1 MPPRTGRPIGKKP
14 SIKSRLELPLISK
27 LFALAI
33 GLLKSTHPIPSFAV
47 TSFTVLLAIGYGIPI
62 EKLFLVGLGMLFQQ
76 FSVGL
81 SNDWLDYERD
91 KIVGRNDKPTVRF
104 EVSAKL
110 VRNASLVS
118 AVIALVFAMSLG
130 WEVLLTMVA
139 MLVVGWSYNLGLKSN
154 ALSALPYAV
163 GFGIVPVFVTLSL
176 SIPQLPLWW
185 VMLAAGLLGVAAHF
199 ANALPDLMDDRETGV
214 RALPHMLGQRISALA
229 ISGAAALASLLVVTQ
244 SASLNPTL
252 AWLGFCLTM
261 SLVVAASVLALRP
274 KPPRVIFHLLI
285 AAAFVNVA
293 LLVLG

>member
-1 MPPRTGRPIGKKP
+1 M
-14 SIKSRLELPLISK
+14 ISK
-27 LFALAI
+27 LFARAI

-47 TSFTVLLAIGYGIPI
+47 TSFTVLLAIGYGISI
-62 EKLFLVGLGMLFQQ
+62 EKLVLVGLGMLFQQ

-176 SIPQLPLWW
+176 STPQLPLWW

-252 AWLGFCLTM
+252 AWLGFGLTM

>member
-1 MPPRTGRPIGKKP
+1 M
-14 SIKSRLELPLISK
+14 ISK
-27 LFALAI
+27 LFARAV

-47 TSFTVLLAIGYGIPI
+47 TTFTFLLAIGYGISI
-62 EKLFLVGLGMLFQQ
+62 EKLIPVGLGILFQQ

-176 SIPQLPLWW
+176 STPQLPLWW
-185 VMLAAGLLGVAAHF
+185 VMLAAGLLGIAAHF

-214 RALPHMLGQRISALA
+214 RALPHMLGQRVSALA

-252 AWLGFCLTM
+252 AWLGFGLTM

-285 AAAFVNVA
+285 AVAFVNVA

>member
-1 MPPRTGRPIGKKP
+1 M
-14 SIKSRLELPLISK
+14 ISK
-27 LFALAI
+27 LFARAV

-47 TSFTVLLAIGYGIPI
+47 TTFTVLLAIGYGIPI
-62 EKLFLVGLGMLFQQ
+62 EKLIPVGLGILFQQ

-176 SIPQLPLWW
+176 STPQLPLWW
-185 VMLAAGLLGVAAHF
+185 VMLAAGLLGIAAHF

-214 RALPHMLGQRISALA
+214 RALPHMLGQRVSALA

-252 AWLGFCLTM
+252 AWLGFGLTM
-261 SLVVAASVLALRP
+261 CLVVAASVLALRP

>member
-1 MPPRTGRPIGKKP
+1 VITKV
-14 SIKSRLELPLISK
+14 
-27 LFALAI
+27 FARAI
-33 GLLKSTHPIPSFAV
+33 GLIKSTHPIPSFAV
-47 TSFTVLLAIGYGIPI
+47 TIFTVLLAIGYGMPI
-62 EKLFLVGLGMLFQQ
+62 EKLVPVGLGILFQQ

-91 KIVGRNDKPTVRF
+91 KTVGRNDKPTVRF

-110 VRNASLVS
+110 VRNSSVIS
-118 AVIALVFAMSLG
+118 AVIALVVATSLG
-130 WEVLLTMVA
+130 WVVLLTMVA

-154 ALSALPYAV
+154 ALSALPYAA

-176 SIPQLPLWW
+176 STPQLPLWW
-185 VMLAAGLLGVAAHF
+185 VMLAAALLGVAAHF
-199 ANALPDLMDDRETGV
+199 ANALPDLLDDRETGV
-214 RALPHMLGQRISALA
+214 RALPHILGQRISALA

-244 SASLNPTL
+244 STSLNPVL
-252 AWLGFCLTM
+252 AWVGFGLTM
-261 SLVVAASVLALRP
+261 ALVITASVIALRP

>member
-1 MPPRTGRPIGKKP
+1 M
-14 SIKSRLELPLISK
+14 ISK
-27 LFALAI
+27 LFARAV

-47 TSFTVLLAIGYGIPI
+47 TTFTVLLAIGYGIPI
-62 EKLFLVGLGMLFQQ
+62 EKLIPVGLGILFQQ

-176 SIPQLPLWW
+176 STPQLPLWW

-214 RALPHMLGQRISALA
+214 RALPHMLGQRVSALA

-252 AWLGFCLTM
+252 AWLGFGLTM

>member
-1 MPPRTGRPIGKKP
+1 M
-14 SIKSRLELPLISK
+14 ISK
-27 LFALAI
+27 LFARAV

-47 TSFTVLLAIGYGIPI
+47 TTFTFLLAIGYGIPI
-62 EKLFLVGLGMLFQQ
+62 EKLIPVGLGILFQQ

-261 SLVVAASVLALRP
+261 GLVIAASVLALRP

>member
-1 MPPRTGRPIGKKP
+1 M
-14 SIKSRLELPLISK
+14 ISK
-27 LFALAI
+27 VFARAL

-47 TSFTVLLAIGYGIPI
+47 TTFTVLLVIGYGIPI
-62 EKLFLVGLGMLFQQ
+62 EKLIPVGLGILFQQ

-91 KIVGRNDKPTVRF
+91 KIVGRDDKPTVRS

-110 VRNASLVS
+110 VRNTSLVS
-118 AVIALVFAMSLG
+118 AVIAMVVASSLG
-130 WEVLLTMVA
+130 REVLLTMVA

-163 GFGIVPVFVTLSL
+163 GFGILPIFVTLSL
-176 SIPQLPLWW
+176 ETPQLPMWW

-199 ANALPDLMDDRETGV
+199 ANAMPDLIDDRQTGV
-214 RALPHMLGQRISALA
+214 RALPHILGQRVSALT

-244 SASLNPTL
+244 SASLNLVL
-252 AWLGFCLTM
+252 AWLGFALTM
-261 SLVVAASVLALRP
+261 GLVITASALALKPR
-274 KPPRVIFHLLI
+274 PPRVMFPLLI
-285 AAAFVNVA
+285 AASFVNVV

>member
-1 MPPRTGRPIGKKP
+1 M
-14 SIKSRLELPLISK
+14 ISVV
-27 LFALAI
+27 FARAI

-47 TSFTVLLAIGYGIPI
+47 TSFTVLLAIGYGMPL
-62 EKLFLVGLGMLFQQ
+62 EKLVLVGLGILFQQ

-104 EVSAKL
+104 EVSAQL

-118 AVIALVFAMSLG
+118 ALIALAAATSLG

-214 RALPHMLGQRISALA
+214 RALPHILGQRISALA

-252 AWLGFCLTM
+252 AWLGFGLTM

>member
-1 MPPRTGRPIGKKP
+1 MP
-14 SIKSRLELPLISK
+14 L
-27 LFALAI
+27 
-33 GLLKSTHPIPSFAV
+33 
-47 TSFTVLLAIGYGIPI
+47 
-62 EKLFLVGLGMLFQQ
+62 EKLVLVGLGILFQQ

-104 EVSAKL
+104 EVSAQL

-118 AVIALVFAMSLG
+118 ALIALAAATSLG

-139 MLVVGWSYNLGLKSN
+139 MLIFGWSYNFGLKSN

-176 SIPQLPLWW
+176 STPQLPMWW

-214 RALPHMLGQRISALA
+214 RALPHILGQRISALV

-244 SASLNPTL
+244 STSLN
-252 AWLGFCLTM
+252 
-261 SLVVAASVLALRP
+261 LVVAWMGFGLTMVLAITASFLALRP

>member
-14 SIKSRLELPLISK
+14 EIKSRLELPVISK
-27 LFALAI
+27 VFSRAL

-47 TSFTVLLAIGYGIPI
+47 TTFTVLLAIGYGMPL
-62 EKLFLVGLGMLFQQ
+62 EKLVFVGLGILFQQ

-91 KIVGRNDKPTVRF
+91 KTVGRNDKPTVRF

-118 AVIALVFAMSLG
+118 AVIALVVATSLR

-139 MLVVGWSYNLGLKSN
+139 MLVIGWSYNLGLKSN

-176 SIPQLPLWW
+176 STPQLPMWW

-214 RALPHMLGQRISALA
+214 RALPHILGQRVSALA
-229 ISGAAALASLLVVTQ
+229 ISGAAALASLLVVSQ
-244 SASLNPTL
+244 STSLKLVAAWMGFGLTL
-252 AWLGFCLTM
+252 G
-261 SLVVAASVLALRP
+261 LVITASVLALRP

>member
-1 MPPRTGRPIGKKP
+1 M
-14 SIKSRLELPLISK
+14 ISK
-27 LFALAI
+27 LLARAI

-62 EKLFLVGLGMLFQQ
+62 EKLIPVGLGILFQQ

-118 AVIALVFAMSLG
+118 AVIALIFAMSLG

-176 SIPQLPLWW
+176 STPQLPLWW

-199 ANALPDLMDDRETGV
+199 ANALPDLMDDRKTGV
-214 RALPHMLGQRISALA
+214 RALPHMLGQRVSALA

-252 AWLGFCLTM
+252 AWLGFGLTM
-261 SLVVAASVLALRP
+261 SLVVTASVLALRP

>member
-1 MPPRTGRPIGKKP
+1 M
-14 SIKSRLELPLISK
+14 ISK
-27 LFALAI
+27 VFARAI
-33 GLLKSTHPIPSFAV
+33 GLIKSTHPIPSFAV
-47 TSFTVLLAIGYGIPI
+47 TTFTVLLAIGYGIPL
-62 EKLFLVGLGMLFQQ
+62 EKLVLVGLGILFQQ

-252 AWLGFCLTM
+252 AWLGFGLTM
-261 SLVVAASVLALRP
+261 GLVITASVLALRP